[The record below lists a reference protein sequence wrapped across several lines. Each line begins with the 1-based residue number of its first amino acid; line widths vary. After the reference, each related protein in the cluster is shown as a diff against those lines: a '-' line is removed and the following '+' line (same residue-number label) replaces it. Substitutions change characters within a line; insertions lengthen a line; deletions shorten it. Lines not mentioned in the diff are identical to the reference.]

1 MTSYEVREG
10 RGEYL
15 PRLWT
20 DKPVKLGERIQSRK
34 EREEKVESL
43 TVDSH
48 RK

>member
-1 MTSYEVREG
+1 MRGMTNYEVREG

-34 EREEKVESL
+34 EREEKVEL
-43 TVDSH
+43 L
-48 RK
+48 R